1 MAAREGVM
9 KDWLRWNNIPYDE
22 RMLKV
27 ELLQFCKTHKPEPRF
42 VVDEM
47 LKEHGHTAIRL
58 PPYHVDLNPIELIW
72 ANLKG
77 LFQYSTPVSMHHLNK
92 CVWGK

>member
-1 MAAREGVM
+1 MQ
-9 KDWLRWNNIPYDE
+9 DWLRRNNVPFDE

-27 ELLQFCKTHKPEPRF
+27 ELLHLCKTHKPEPRY

-58 PPYHVDLNPIELIW
+58 PPYHADLNPFELIW

-77 LFQYSTPVSMHHLNK
+77 LLLF
-92 CVWGK
+92 